1 MPFELPSHN
10 PISITTSSLG
20 VLLFP
25 PFLAGSL
32 VAFESA
38 LGDAGIS
45 PEDFVKQFAA
55 NQARRPS
62 DDDDINMQYKNGHS
76 IDATALSTKDVRK
89 IAGEYLR
96 FNESE
101 MAWYASGDQVIK
113 LEDSKWRPAQNIA
126 RIASESDAQYFKR
139 LAQECVN
146 QSSTALKRI
155 AESFKSI
162 TGIGNIGRFALADL
176 NATLS
181 ANRIRAIASSPAIK
195 LETLQPGPNRLPIV
209 PARRDDGLARNLE
222 ELIIEVKR
230 VSSLIAEQCE
240 SARNQNIKTDL
251 LIEASNRSS
260 ADAVKSLR
268 TADDSLKW
276 AKVGIL
282 ATTVLSLLALI
293 QSVIASGKQ
302 DVDEAALSKE
312 TAQIM
317 KLANSSQE
325 ALSSINKSIAEINR
339 RMSSWPGG
347 TNR

>member
-1 MPFELPSHN
+1 MPFQLPSKK
-10 PISITTSSLG
+10 PISIATSSLG

-38 LGDAGIS
+38 LGAAGTS
-45 PEDFVKQFAA
+45 PDDFVKHFAV
-55 NQARRPS
+55 NQARIPS
-62 DDDDINMQYKNGHS
+62 DDDDINMQYENGHR
-76 IDATALSTKDVRK
+76 IDATALSSKDVMQ

-96 FNESE
+96 SNESE

-113 LEDSKWRPAQNIA
+113 LEDNKWKPAQNIE
-126 RIASESDAQYFKR
+126 RISSESDAQYFRR

-146 QSSTALKRI
+146 QSSMALKRI

-181 ANRIRAIASSPAIK
+181 ANRIRAIASSPATKIAH
-195 LETLQPGPNRLPIV
+195 LQSDLNRLPVI
-209 PARRDDGLARNLE
+209 PARRDDGVAGNLE

-260 ADAVKSLR
+260 SDAVRSLR
-268 TADDSLKW
+268 TAEDNLKW

-282 ATTVLSLLALI
+282 TTTVLSLLALI
-293 QSVIASGKQ
+293 QSVISSGKQ
-302 DVDEAALSKE
+302 GVDDAARAKE
-312 TAQIM
+312 TAQVM
-317 KLANSSQE
+317 KLANSSQD
-325 ALSSINKSIAEINR
+325 ALSSINKSIAEINKR
-339 RMSSWPGG
+339 ISSWPGA
-347 TNR
+347 TQR